1 MGRFVA
7 GDAPELD
14 RALADALAAIG
25 AEIAAMRVPSLAGVV
40 LGGGYGRG
48 EGGARGELK
57 VQSSKFKVESSKS
70 DVACRLSNDLDFFAI
85 TRDGTTDA
93 DAAAVA
99 KALEPLS
106 RRWSEKL
113 GIDVDFT
120 GRTPWRLRHD
130 QERLMVQEL
139 VHGYVDIAG
148 ATGESLFAGI
158 ARREPSDLPWMEA
171 ARLLMNRGMG
181 LLFAKCKIE
190 NGKCKVDGL
199 PNADC
204 RMSDADIDFVN
215 RNINKCILGAGDAFL
230 ISRGLYRW
238 RATERADACEAQG
251 FDRLYRAAVEW
262 KFRPSEGPVC
272 DWETAREEW
281 LDAKLNVTA
290 AVDAEGFRR
299 SIRSAARWVV
309 RRRTLGEVATFGMN
323 PVVRILE
330 RVARC
335 IESRSAIPPSLRRDW
350 EIFN

>member
-25 AEIAAMRVPSLAGVV
+25 AEIVAMRVPSLAGVV

-57 VQSSKFKVESSKS
+57 VESSKFKVESSKS

-85 TRDGTTDA
+85 TKEGATDA

-99 KALEPLS
+99 TALEPLS

-139 VHGYVDIAG
+139 VHGYVDVAG

-181 LLFAKCKIE
+181 LLLAAEKLRS
-190 NGKCKVDGL
+190 VADGRH
-199 PNADC
+199 PSSDC
-204 RMSDADIDFVN
+204 RLSDVHSFVN
-215 RNINKCILGAGDAFL
+215 RNINKCILGAGDARL
-230 ISRGLYRW
+230 IANRRYRW
-238 RATERADACEAQG
+238 RAPERAEALRDQM
-251 FDRLYRAAVEW
+251 YRNAVAW
-262 KFRPSEGPVC
+262 KFRPEESAVC
-272 DWETAREEW
+272 DWSAARDVWRAAYEEVMEIGAREGA
-281 LDAKLNVTA
+281 L
-290 AVDAEGFRR
+290 GR
-299 SIRSAARWVV
+299 SLRQAARWVV
-309 RRRTLGEVATFGMN
+309 RRRTLGAPASFGQN
-323 PVVRILE
+323 CTVRVL
-330 RVARC
+330 RGVARC
-335 IESRSAIPPSLRRDW
+335 VEMRSAIPPSLRRDW

>member
-25 AEIAAMRVPSLAGVV
+25 AEIVAMRVPSLAGVV

-57 VQSSKFKVESSKS
+57 VQSSKLKVESSKS

-139 VHGYVDIAG
+139 IHGYVDVV
-148 ATGESLFAGI
+148 GEKGEVLFAGI
-158 ARREPSDLPWMEA
+158 ERREPSDLPWMEA

-181 LLFAKCKIE
+181 LLFARVEK
-190 NGKCKVDGL
+190 NVD
-199 PNADC
+199 
-204 RMSDADIDFVN
+204 FTN
-215 RNINKCILGAGDAFL
+215 RNINKCILGAGDARL
-230 ISRGLYRW
+230 IANRRYRW
-238 RATERADACEAQG
+238 RAPERAEALRDQM
-251 FDRLYRAAVEW
+251 YRNAVAW
-262 KFRPSEGPVC
+262 KFRPEESAVC
-272 DWETAREEW
+272 DWSAARDVWRAAYEEVMEIGAREGA
-281 LDAKLNVTA
+281 L
-290 AVDAEGFRR
+290 GR
-299 SIRSAARWVV
+299 SLRQAARWVV
-309 RRRTLGEVATFGMN
+309 RRRTLGAPASFGQN
-323 PVVRILE
+323 CTVRVL
-330 RVARC
+330 RGVARC
-335 IESRSAIPPSLRRDW
+335 VEMRSAIPPSLRRDW

>member
-25 AEIAAMRVPSLAGVV
+25 REIDAMRIPSLAGVV

-57 VQSSKFKVESSKS
+57 VQSSKLKVESSKS

-85 TRDGTTDA
+85 TKEGATDA

-99 KALEPLS
+99 RALEPLS

-113 GIDVDFT
+113 GIDVDFM

-139 VHGYVDIAG
+139 VHGYVDVAG
-148 ATGESLFAGI
+148 EKGEVLFAGI
-158 ARREPSDLPWMEA
+158 ERREPSDLPWMEA

-181 LLFAKCKIE
+181 LLLAAEKLQSVV
-190 NGKCKVDGL
+190 NGRH
-199 PNADC
+199 PTADC
-204 RMSDADIDFVN
+204 RLSNVHSFVN
-215 RNINKCILGAGDAFL
+215 RNINKCILGAGDARL
-230 ISRGLYRW
+230 IANRGYRW
-238 RATERADACEAQG
+238 RAPERAEALGDQM
-251 FDRLYRAAVEW
+251 YRNAVAW
-262 KFRPSEGPVC
+262 KFRPKESAVC
-272 DWETAREEW
+272 DWNAARDVWRTAYEEVMEIGAREGE
-281 LDAKLNVTA
+281 L
-290 AVDAEGFRR
+290 GR
-299 SIRSAARWVV
+299 SLRQAARWVV
-309 RRRTLGEVATFGMN
+309 RRRTLGAPASFGQN
-323 PVVRILE
+323 CTVRVL
-330 RVARC
+330 RGVARC
-335 IESRSAIPPSLRRDW
+335 VEMRSAIPPSLRRDW

>member
-25 AEIAAMRVPSLAGVV
+25 AEIVAMRVPSLAGVV

-48 EGGARGELK
+48 EGGARGEFK
-57 VQSSKFKVESSKS
+57 VQSPKFEVESSKA
-70 DVACRLSNDLDFFAI
+70 DGACRLSNDLDFFAI
-85 TRDGTTDA
+85 TKEGATDA

-99 KALEPLS
+99 KTLEPLS

-181 LLFAKCKIE
+181 LLLAAEKLRS
-190 NGKCKVDGL
+190 VADGRH
-199 PNADC
+199 PTSDC
-204 RMSDADIDFVN
+204 RLSDVHSFVN
-215 RNINKCILGAGDAFL
+215 RNINKCILGAGDARL
-230 ISRGLYRW
+230 IANRRYRW
-238 RATERADACEAQG
+238 RAPERAEALRDQM
-251 FDRLYRAAVEW
+251 YRNAVAW
-262 KFRPSEGPVC
+262 KFRPEESAVC
-272 DWETAREEW
+272 DWSAARDVWRAAYEEVMEIGAREGA
-281 LDAKLNVTA
+281 L
-290 AVDAEGFRR
+290 GR
-299 SIRSAARWVV
+299 SLRQAARWVV
-309 RRRTLGEVATFGMN
+309 RRRTLGAPASFGQN
-323 PVVRILE
+323 CTVRVL
-330 RVARC
+330 RGVARC
-335 IESRSAIPPSLRRDW
+335 VEMRSAIPPSLRRDW

>member
-25 AEIAAMRVPSLAGVV
+25 AEIGAMRVPSLAGVV

-48 EGGARGELK
+48 EGGARGEFK
-57 VQSSKFKVESSKS
+57 VQSPKFEVESSKA
-70 DVACRLSNDLDFFAI
+70 DGACRLSNDLDFFAI
-85 TRDGTTDA
+85 TKEGATDA

-139 VHGYVDIAG
+139 VHGYVDVAG

-181 LLFAKCKIE
+181 LLLAAEKLRS
-190 NGKCKVDGL
+190 VADGRH
-199 PNADC
+199 PSSDC
-204 RMSDADIDFVN
+204 RLSDVHSFVN
-215 RNINKCILGAGDAFL
+215 RNINKCILGAGDARL
-230 ISRGLYRW
+230 IANRRYRW
-238 RATERADACEAQG
+238 RAPERAEALRDQM
-251 FDRLYRAAVEW
+251 YRNAVAW
-262 KFRPSEGPVC
+262 KFRPEESAVC
-272 DWETAREEW
+272 DWSAARDVWRAAYEEVMEIGAREGA
-281 LDAKLNVTA
+281 L
-290 AVDAEGFRR
+290 GR
-299 SIRSAARWVV
+299 SLRQAARWVV
-309 RRRTLGEVATFGMN
+309 RRRTLGAPASFGQN
-323 PVVRILE
+323 CTVRVL
-330 RVARC
+330 RGVARC

>member
-1 MGRFVA
+1 M
-7 GDAPELD
+7 
-14 RALADALAAIG
+14 
-25 AEIAAMRVPSLAGVV
+25 
-40 LGGGYGRG
+40 
-48 EGGARGELK
+48 
-57 VQSSKFKVESSKS
+57 KVESSKS

-85 TRDGTTDA
+85 TKEGATDA

-99 KALEPLS
+99 TALEPLS

-139 VHGYVDIAG
+139 VHGYVDVAG

-215 RNINKCILGAGDAFL
+215 RNINKCILGAGDARL
-230 ISRGLYRW
+230 IVNHSYRW
-238 RATERADACEAQG
+238 RAPERAEALRDQM
-251 FDRLYRAAVEW
+251 YRNAVAW
-262 KFRPSEGPVC
+262 KFRPAECAVC
-272 DWETAREEW
+272 DWSAARDVWRAAYEEVMEIGAREGE
-281 LDAKLNVTA
+281 L
-290 AVDAEGFRR
+290 GR
-299 SIRSAARWVV
+299 SLRQAARWVV
-309 RRRTLGEVATFGMN
+309 RRRTLGAPASFGQN
-323 PVVRILE
+323 CTVRVL
-330 RVARC
+330 RGVARC
-335 IESRSAIPPSLRRDW
+335 VEMRSAIPPSLRRDW

>member
-25 AEIAAMRVPSLAGVV
+25 AEIGAMRVPSLAGVV

-57 VQSSKFKVESSKS
+57 VQSSKLKVESSKS

-139 VHGYVDIAG
+139 IHGYVDVS
-148 ATGESLFAGI
+148 GEKGEVLFAGI
-158 ARREPSDLPWMEA
+158 ERREPSDLPWMEA

-181 LLFAKCKIE
+181 LLFARVEKD
-190 NGKCKVDGL
+190 VD
-199 PNADC
+199 
-204 RMSDADIDFVN
+204 FTN

-230 ISRGLYRW
+230 ISRGLYCW

-251 FDRLYRAAVEW
+251 FDRLYRSAVEW
-262 KFRPSEGPVC
+262 KFRPSDVPVC

-290 AVDAEGFRR
+290 AVDGEGFRR
-299 SIRSAARWVV
+299 SVRSAARWVV
-309 RRRTLGEVATFGMN
+309 RRRTLGEIATFGMN

-335 IESRSAIPPSLRRDW
+335 VEMRSAIPPSLRRDW

>member
-25 AEIAAMRVPSLAGVV
+25 AEIGAMRVPSLAGVV

-57 VQSSKFKVESSKS
+57 VESSKFKVESSKS

-85 TRDGTTDA
+85 TKEGATDA

-99 KALEPLS
+99 TALEPLS

-113 GIDVDFT
+113 GIDVDFM

-139 VHGYVDIAG
+139 VHGYVDVAG

-181 LLFAKCKIE
+181 LLLAAEKLRS
-190 NGKCKVDGL
+190 VADGRH
-199 PNADC
+199 PTSDC
-204 RMSDADIDFVN
+204 RLSDVHSFVN
-215 RNINKCILGAGDAFL
+215 RNINKCILGAGDARL
-230 ISRGLYRW
+230 IANRGYRW
-238 RATERADACEAQG
+238 RAPERAEALRDQM
-251 FDRLYRAAVEW
+251 YRNAVAW
-262 KFRPSEGPVC
+262 KFRPKESAVC
-272 DWETAREEW
+272 DWNAARDVWRTAYEDVMDSGAREGE
-281 LDAKLNVTA
+281 L
-290 AVDAEGFRR
+290 GR
-299 SIRSAARWVV
+299 SLRQAARWVV
-309 RRRTLGEVATFGMN
+309 RRRTLGAPASFGQN
-323 PVVRILE
+323 CTVRVL
-330 RVARC
+330 RGVARC
-335 IESRSAIPPSLRRDW
+335 VEMRSAIPPSLRRDW

>member
-57 VQSSKFKVESSKS
+57 VESSKFKVESSKS

-85 TRDGTTDA
+85 TKEGATDA

-99 KALEPLS
+99 RALEPLS
-106 RRWSEKL
+106 RRWSERL

-139 VHGYVDIAG
+139 VHGYVDVAG
-148 ATGESLFAGI
+148 EKGEVLFAGI
-158 ARREPSDLPWMEA
+158 ERREPSDLPWMEA

-181 LLFAKCKIE
+181 LLLAAEKLQSV
-190 NGKCKVDGL
+190 VDGRH
-199 PNADC
+199 PADDS
-204 RMSDADIDFVN
+204 RLSDVHSFVN
-215 RNINKCILGAGDAFL
+215 RNINKCILGAGDARL
-230 ISRGLYRW
+230 IANRRYRW
-238 RATERADACEAQG
+238 RAPERAEALRDQM
-251 FDRLYRAAVEW
+251 YRNAVAW
-262 KFRPSEGPVC
+262 KFRPEESAVC
-272 DWETAREEW
+272 DWSAARDVWRAAYEEVMEIGAREGA
-281 LDAKLNVTA
+281 L
-290 AVDAEGFRR
+290 GR
-299 SIRSAARWVV
+299 SLRQAARWVV
-309 RRRTLGEVATFGMN
+309 RRRTLGAPASFGQN
-323 PVVRILE
+323 CTVRVL
-330 RVARC
+330 RGVARC
-335 IESRSAIPPSLRRDW
+335 VESRSAIPPSLLRDW

>member
-14 RALADALAAIG
+14 RALDDALAAIG
-25 AEIAAMRVPSLAGVV
+25 AENVAMRVPSLAGVV

-48 EGGARGELK
+48 EGGARECKGESVK
-57 VQSSKFKVESSKS
+57 CKVEGMP
-70 DVACRLSNDLDFFAI
+70 VAECRLSNDLDFFAI

-139 VHGYVDIAG
+139 IHGYVDVV
-148 ATGESLFAGI
+148 GEKGEVLFAGI
-158 ARREPSDLPWMEA
+158 ERREPSDLPWMEA

-272 DWETAREEW
+272 DWETARAEW

-290 AVDAEGFRR
+290 AVDDEGFRR
-299 SIRSAARWVV
+299 SVRSAARWVV